1 MFSCVCVFLFI
12 FFFLQKKKTF
22 PKGRFPQ
29 GDLIL
34 FFFSSLSLAESNVV
48 GSQTVCCSGW
58 NFILQFID
66 GIGYSG
72 LLGHLVEV
80 AKHIT

>member
-12 FFFLQKKKTF
+12 FFSSKKRKHFQKEDSHKDF
-22 PKGRFPQ
+22 
-29 GDLIL
+29 I
-34 FFFSSLSLAESNVV
+34 FFSSLSLAESNVV